1 MIVLGVD
8 VGIRTCG
15 YVVCEVKN
23 LDIKLL
29 IEGQVQPNPQ
39 RHLPEKL
46 NQIYSKLEDETK
58 RFAFKAIIV
67 EKLYSHHK
75 HPTTLGVLAQV
86 RGVVALLAH
95 KKNLQFFEYSPTRA
109 RKSFLGRGRGN
120 SQQVKK
126 MAENVT
132 NRKFISLHTADA
144 YSLVVA
150 FSHEQ
155 KVKNLMPD
163 FFTAQKRK
171 PKSKNFALT
180 NVLSNQCKIR
190 KERRTSSHS

>member
-8 VGIRTCG
+8 VGIRACG
-15 YVVCEVKN
+15 YVVCEVRN
-23 LDIKLL
+23 LDVKLL
-29 IEGQVQPNPQ
+29 NEGQIQPDASRQ
-39 RHLPEKL
+39 LPEKL
-46 NQIYSKLEDETK
+46 NHIYSRLEAEIV
-58 RFAFKAIIV
+58 RFKPKAAVV

-120 SQQVKK
+120 SEQVKK

-132 NRKFISLHTADA
+132 NRKFMSLHTADA

-150 FSHEQ
+150 FSHTQ
-155 KVKNLMPD
+155 KVKNLMPG
-163 FFTAQKRK
+163 FLEN
-171 PKSKNFALT
+171 SKQRFKNKNIVLNNA
-180 NVLSNQCKIR
+180 LSNSRKTG
-190 KERRTSSHS
+190 KERRTSSYS